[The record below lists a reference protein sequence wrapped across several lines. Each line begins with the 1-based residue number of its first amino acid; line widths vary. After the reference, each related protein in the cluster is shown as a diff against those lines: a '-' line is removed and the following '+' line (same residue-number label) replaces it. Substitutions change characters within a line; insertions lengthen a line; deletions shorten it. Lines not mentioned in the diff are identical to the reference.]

1 MVCLCWL
8 LVVVMAFVCIPGFE
22 SVCWDNSICKDLSS
36 KARILDCIHLCMS
49 VIQTEIPELSA
60 LAPNVNSDADAD
72 DNGGGDDFD
81 DDNLLL
87 RIILATLASDDKMP
101 ESDLKARS
109 DERRSYTM
117 EHFRWGKPSGLKMR
131 ESKLRAR
138 SNERRSYS
146 MEHFRWG
153 KPSGRKRRPVKVFA
167 SSLEGGS
174 SSEGRFPFQT
184 RRQLSSS
191 EDGAEG
197 DVDGGSNE
205 NQGWLRARDSTKS
218 QIPLSLQERKD
229 RTYKM
234 SHFRW
239 GSPPASKRNGG
250 FVKLWEENP
259 QGQLAKF
266 FRNILVKDVERIMG

>member
-1 MVCLCWL
+1 MVCQCWL
-8 LVVVMAFVCIPGFE
+8 LVAVMAFVCIPGFE
-22 SVCWDNSICKDLSS
+22 SVCWDNSICKDLSN
-36 KARILDCIHLCMS
+36 KARIL
-49 VIQTEIPELSA
+49 TEIPELSA
-60 LAPNVNSDADAD
+60 LALKVDSDADA
-72 DNGGGDDFD
+72 GDV
-81 DDNLLL
+81 
-87 RIILATLASDDKMP
+87 ILATLASHDKIS

-109 DERRSYTM
+109 D
-117 EHFRWGKPSGLKMR
+117 
-131 ESKLRAR
+131 
-138 SNERRSYS
+138 ERRSYS

-174 SSEGRFPFQT
+174 SSEGRFPFQA

-191 EDGAEG
+191 EDEAEG
-197 DVDGGSNE
+197 DIDGGSNE
-205 NQGWLRARDSTKS
+205 NQGLLRARDSSKS
-218 QIPLSLQERKD
+218 QNPLSLQERKD

-250 FVKLWEENP
+250 FMKPWEEKP

-266 FRNILVKDVERIMG
+266 FRNILKMT

>member
-1 MVCLCWL
+1 MVCQCWL
-8 LVVVMAFVCIPGFE
+8 LVAVMAFVCMPGFE
-22 SVCWDNSICKDLSS
+22 SVCWDNSICKDLSN
-36 KARILDCIHLCMS
+36 KARILDCVHLCMS

-60 LAPNVNSDADAD
+60 LALKV
-72 DNGGGDDFD
+72 DND
-81 DDNLLL
+81 LLL
-87 RIILATLASDDKMP
+87 RVILATLASHDKIS
-101 ESDLKARS
+101 ESNLKARS
-109 DERRSYTM
+109 D
-117 EHFRWGKPSGLKMR
+117 
-131 ESKLRAR
+131 
-138 SNERRSYS
+138 ERRSYS

-174 SSEGRFPFQT
+174 SSEGRFPFQA

-191 EDGAEG
+191 EDEAEG
-197 DVDGGSNE
+197 DIDGGSNE
-205 NQGWLRARDSTKS
+205 NQGLLRARDSSKS
-218 QIPLSLQERKD
+218 QSPLSLQERKD

-250 FVKLWEENP
+250 FMKPWEEKP

-266 FRNILVKDVERIMG
+266 FRNILKM

>member
-1 MVCLCWL
+1 MFVCLL
-8 LVVVMAFVCIPGFE
+8 LVLGIFSYHAKSYDFT
-22 SVCWDNSICKDLSS
+22 SS
-36 KARILDCIHLCMS
+36 GQETSSLPALYDIIFAISSTQDCVHLCMS

-60 LAPNVNSDADAD
+60 LALKVDSDADAGD
-72 DNGGGDDFD
+72 GGGDDYD
-81 DDNLLL
+81 DDLLL
-87 RIILATLASDDKMP
+87 RVILATLASHDKIS

-109 DERRSYTM
+109 DERRSYRM
-117 EHFRWGKPSGLKMR
+117 EHFRWGKPAGLKMR
-131 ESKLRAR
+131 EPKLKAR
-138 SNERRSYS
+138 SDERRSYS

-174 SSEGRFPFQT
+174 SSEGRFPFQA

-191 EDGAEG
+191 EDEAEG
-197 DVDGGSNE
+197 DIDGGSNE
-205 NQGWLRARDSTKS
+205 NQGLLRARDSSKS
-218 QIPLSLQERKD
+218 QNPLSLQERKD

-250 FVKLWEENP
+250 FMKPWEEKP

-266 FRNILVKDVERIMG
+266 FRNILKM